1 MQSGKAVSD
10 RSGGWRAKL
19 AYAQYP
25 IFALIWAH
33 ASRVTIRLTS
43 SSAGAICPAGSL
55 RWEPYTPLAQCVT
68 VLVDAMLVT
77 QVAESRRHISNAWYR
92 TAHIL
97 LASAG
102 VLTFLAMFSFY
113 HPRNIRWALMLDYVA
128 VRDLLVDGSTACVT
142 LLTGIYLLS
151 YPRAATVTGLP
162 ASDVRLVRF
171 LARSY
176 VVLMGVLFGAFL
188 VCSPDVVLGGA
199 ISIQDLISAANVR
212 SDHWV
217 AQANR
222 STSLVEAVEEY
233 RRRYQVSPPPNFDKW
248 YEYATIQESVVIDD
262 FGQISTDL
270 KPFWGRSPAALREQ
284 TRHMLSYTPWLSMA
298 GIKIRNGTVKI
309 MPGVPGSHAWMMSA
323 MREMIEPF
331 AQHLPDLDFV
341 MNLNDE
347 PRVAV
352 PYEVMN
358 KLQADSRLAR
368 SELALREELRP
379 FDASRTPTWPEV
391 ELRDN
396 MDPSPYFTNELR
408 NQIYYSFI
416 APACAPA
423 SAARNWRWWSRRDAC
438 PACVA
443 PHTASIFESASR
455 VVMNW
460 TNATDLCHQ
469 PDLAYLHG
477 FLLSPA
483 AVMPTKM
490 AFPVFSQTKAEGFAD
505 ILLPSPW
512 NFNDKTAYAD
522 DKGVLWEQK
531 ENTLF
536 WRGSA
541 SDGYAARGSWQTSL
555 RARLVHAAS
564 HLPPLTASNP
574 GYDHELPRVDIG
586 FVDEFQKCHQ
596 DDCRSEETAFWGAGA
611 EKPPLERVPFE
622 QHWQYRHLMD
632 LDGAGFSG
640 RFLPF
645 LRSRSLVYRT
655 GLFRTWF
662 GERVHAWRHYVPV
675 DVRLHELWD
684 LLRFFGG
691 DRGGAGLGQ
700 NIAMEGRA
708 WAAQALRKQDM
719 QVYMFRL
726 LLEWARLVDD
736 QRDSLGYVT

>member
-1 MQSGKAVSD
+1 
-10 RSGGWRAKL
+10 
-19 AYAQYP
+19 
-25 IFALIWAH
+25 
-33 ASRVTIRLTS
+33 
-43 SSAGAICPAGSL
+43 
-55 RWEPYTPLAQCVT
+55 
-68 VLVDAMLVT
+68 
-77 QVAESRRHISNAWYR
+77 
-92 TAHIL
+92 
-97 LASAG
+97 
-102 VLTFLAMFSFY
+102 
-113 HPRNIRWALMLDYVA
+113 
-128 VRDLLVDGSTACVT
+128 
-142 LLTGIYLLS
+142 
-151 YPRAATVTGLP
+151 
-162 ASDVRLVRF
+162 
-171 LARSY
+171 
-176 VVLMGVLFGAFL
+176 MGVLFGAFL

-423 SAARNWRWWSRRDAC
+423 SAARNW
-438 PACVA
+438 P
-443 PHTASIFESASR
+443 
-455 VVMNW
+455 
-460 TNATDLCHQ
+460 
-469 PDLAYLHG
+469 
-477 FLLSPA
+477 
-483 AVMPTKM
+483 
-490 AFPVFSQTKAEGFAD
+490 
-505 ILLPSPW
+505 
-512 NFNDKTAYAD
+512 
-522 DKGVLWEQK
+522 
-531 ENTLF
+531 
-536 WRGSA
+536 
-541 SDGYAARGSWQTSL
+541 
-555 RARLVHAAS
+555 S

>member
-1 MQSGKAVSD
+1 MSGGAIAAAGRFKETNKTHLGTYDPDTTHPIAKPTWQAYIDSTSDSVSTPSFRGTCFAVSGIVPMQSGKAVSD

-19 AYAQYP
+19 ACAQYP

-77 QVAESRRHISNAWYR
+77 RVAESRRHISNAWHR

-102 VLTFLAMFSFY
+102 VLTVLAMFSFY

-151 YPRAATVTGLP
+151 SRTLASAPSINQSLMTVAVVNTVLTPVILLSLDPRAATVTGLP

-176 VVLMGVLFGAFL
+176 VVLTGVLFGAFL

-233 RRRYQVSPPPNFDKW
+233 RRRYQVPPPPNFDKW

-262 FGQISTDL
+262 FGQISIDL

-284 TRHMLSYTPWLSMA
+284 TRHMLLYTPWLSMA
-298 GIKIRNGTVKI
+298 GSMQIP
-309 MPGVPGSHAWMMSA
+309 MGS
-323 MREMIEPF
+323 
-331 AQHLPDLDFV
+331 
-341 MNLNDE
+341 
-347 PRVAV
+347 
-352 PYEVMN
+352 
-358 KLQADSRLAR
+358 AR

-379 FDASRTPTWPEV
+379 FDASQTPTWPEV

-408 NQIYYSFI
+408 NQIYYSY
-416 APACAPA
+416 
-423 SAARNWRWWSRRDAC
+423 
-438 PACVA
+438 
-443 PHTASIFESASR
+443 
-455 VVMNW
+455 
-460 TNATDLCHQ
+460 LCHQ
-469 PDLAYLHG
+469 PDLAYLHE

-490 AFPVFSQTKAEGFAD
+490 AFPVFSQTMAEGFAD
-505 ILLPSPW
+505 ILLPSLW

-522 DKGVLWEQK
+522 DKGVLWNRRRILCFGADQRLTA
-531 ENTLF
+531 N
-536 WRGSA
+536 
-541 SDGYAARGSWQTSL
+541 AARGSWQTSL

-574 GYDHELPRVDIG
+574 GYDHELPRVDTG

-622 QHWQYRHLMD
+622 QHCQYRHLMD

-655 GLFRTWF
+655 GLFRMWF

>member
-151 YPRAATVTGLP
+151 FINTVLTPVILLSLDPRAATVTGLP

-408 NQIYYSFI
+408 NQIYY
-416 APACAPA
+416 
-423 SAARNWRWWSRRDAC
+423 
-438 PACVA
+438 
-443 PHTASIFESASR
+443 T
-455 VVMNW
+455 
-460 TNATDLCHQ
+460 
-469 PDLAYLHG
+469 
-477 FLLSPA
+477 
-483 AVMPTKM
+483 
-490 AFPVFSQTKAEGFAD
+490 
-505 ILLPSPW
+505 
-512 NFNDKTAYAD
+512 
-522 DKGVLWEQK
+522 
-531 ENTLF
+531 
-536 WRGSA
+536 
-541 SDGYAARGSWQTSL
+541 RGSWQTSL